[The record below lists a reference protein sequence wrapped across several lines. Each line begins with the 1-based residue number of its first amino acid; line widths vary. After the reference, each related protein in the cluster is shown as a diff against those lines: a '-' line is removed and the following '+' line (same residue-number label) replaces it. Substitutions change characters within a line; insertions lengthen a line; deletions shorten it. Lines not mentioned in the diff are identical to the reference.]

1 MKNKPIFFLLVAIF
15 LVKCLCAQP
24 PAYVPA
30 AGLQVWCS
38 FNYFDVNYS
47 DEAGVI
53 QDLTFTENEVDST
66 YDRFG
71 INHKSPRFPTEN
83 SYLSANNSSGLA
95 FPFTGSS
102 DGLTISIW
110 YKTYGEI
117 TRGVIADC
125 SEHQSGTLD
134 NGWRLN
140 WVNAGNGQSV
150 IDFRYINQDTDTC
163 SIIAPVLN
171 DTYGWHLVTVVVDEV
186 GPRAY
191 LDGEEANPQQLT
203 NWNVGPSF
211 ITQNFNEPLTLGND
225 QLADDEENWF
235 NGRIDDIGIWNRA
248 LNQEQVDSLYTE
260 LAIAG
265 CTNSNACNYNVNMLL
280 EDNSC
285 SFECIGCLD
294 PYACNFNANATI
306 ENLDS
311 CIYGCIQDTIVL
323 NAFLDLN
330 LNGTLD
336 LNEGPLQ
343 YWPINFSGP
352 DSAQVYTDANGFF
365 VLPVQAGLYNFE
377 LISTANAANQWQSVN
392 SSPLTPL
399 IQSEFFPSPIDTLRF
414 SFAPSASINASSS
427 AQLIEGFWSEYS
439 CSSGYG
445 QGILI
450 QNTGGLV
457 LNGLLVLDCD
467 PGFTPGPDSAFS
479 VQPTVVSP
487 GHAEWPISNF
497 LPGAESL
504 MAFHVLSEDISSINS
519 WNFNFHLELFDESLN
534 PVLISDYPFEV
545 TVNCDDGPAGLITA
559 DPPGFFEPNYILA
572 GDTIAYRVAFR
583 NDGPGTTNTVRLL
596 INFNSQYFDLATID
610 VLSASEAFFGCL
622 HDDGTLELFMEN
634 VHLPEAE
641 QDSISAVGYVWINVK
656 LLDGIE
662 GSQQVDVD
670 PILYLNDNPVNVDPY
685 THTIFDCNSFV
696 GPEGFSNSINP
707 VYDEINGTLV
717 QLNEANSPE
726 FNLDFSAQNPFAE
739 YYIWSIDGSAPDTT
753 NSLILNAVTLNNIG
767 QPFVIELTIGN
778 SLCEEEMQF
787 PLLIGLDELGEDARM
802 MVYPNPFS
810 DNCTVVF
817 PDFDYSMTLVD
828 VAGRIVKQWSNCSKA
843 LTIEREN
850 LQSGYYRLIASN
862 RENRFSVPLV
872 IE

>member
-1 MKNKPIFFLLVAIF
+1 MKTYPLAFFLLGILLF
-15 LVKCLCAQP
+15 NSIQAQP
-24 PAYVPA
+24 PVYVPLS
-30 AGLQVWCS
+30 GLQVWCG
-38 FNYFDVNYS
+38 FNHFDVNYL

-53 QDLTFTENEVDST
+53 PGLTFTENEVDST

-71 INHKSPRFPTEN
+71 INYKCPRFPTFA
-83 SYLSANNSSGLA
+83 SYLSANNSSGQG

-117 TRGVIADC
+117 TGGAIADC
-125 SEHQSGTLD
+125 SDPQSGTTP

-150 IDFRYINQDTDTC
+150 IDFRYKNQGIDSC
-163 SIIAPVLN
+163 SIIVPVLN

-186 GPRAY
+186 GPRVY
-191 LDGEEANPQQLT
+191 LDGEEANPQQIT
-203 NWNVGPSF
+203 NWNGGSDF
-211 ITQNFNEPLTLGND
+211 ITQGFNEPLTLGNN
-225 QLADDEENWF
+225 QLAEDEVNWF

-260 LAIAG
+260 PAIAG
-265 CTNSNACNYNVNMLL
+265 CTNSNACNFNVNMLL
-280 EDNSC
+280 DDNSC
-285 SFECIGCLD
+285 SFDCIGCLD

-306 ENLDS
+306 ENSDS
-311 CIYGCIQDTIVL
+311 CTYGCIVDTIVL

-343 YWPINFSGP
+343 YWPINFSGV
-352 DSAQVYTDANGFF
+352 DSAQVLTDANGFF
-365 VLPVQAGLYNFE
+365 ILPVQAGLYNFE

-392 SSPLTPL
+392 SSPITPL
-399 IQSEFFPSPIDTLRF
+399 VQSEVFPSLIDTLRF

-427 AQLIEGFWSEYS
+427 AQLIEGFWTEYN

-450 QNTGGLV
+450 HNTGGLV

-479 VQPTVVSP
+479 VAPTVISP
-487 GHAEWPISNF
+487 GHAEWVISNF
-497 LPGAESL
+497 LPGSESL
-504 MAFHVLSEDISSINS
+504 MAFHVLSDDISSINS

-545 TVNCDDGPAGLITA
+545 TVNCDDGPAGIITA

-572 GDTIAYRVAFR
+572 GDTITYRVAFR
-583 NDGPGTTNTVRLL
+583 NDGPGITNTVRLL
-596 INFNSQYFDLATID
+596 INFNSQYFNLETID
-610 VLSASEAFFGCL
+610 VLSVSEAFVGCL

-634 VHLPEAE
+634 VHLPEAQ
-641 QDSISAVGYVWINVK
+641 QDSISAVGYALINVL
-656 LLDGIE
+656 LLDVIE
-662 GSQQVDVD
+662 GNQQVLVD
-670 PILYLNDNPVNVDPY
+670 PILYLNENEVNVEPY
-685 THTIFDCNSFV
+685 RHTIFDCNSFV
-696 GPEGFSNSINP
+696 GPEGFFNSTNP
-707 VYDEINGTLV
+707 AYDETTGTLV

-739 YYIWSIDGSAPDTT
+739 YYIWSIDGTDADTT
-753 NSLILNAVTLNNIG
+753 NSLILNAETLNNSG

-778 SLCEEEMQF
+778 SLCEEVMEF
-787 PLLIGLDELGEDARM
+787 PLLIGLDEPGKDAPM

-817 PDFDYSMTLVD
+817 PDFDYSMSLVD
-828 VAGRIVKQWSNCSKA
+828 VAGRIIRHWSNCPRTMA
-843 LTIEREN
+843 IEREN

-862 RENRFSVPLV
+862 RENRFSVPLLV
-872 IE
+872 E